1 MTEQH
6 NTVVCSLD
14 PSSPHIIAC
23 EIHEWIHVALRVQE
37 SKVSMIQIDD
47 IKQQVFIKF
56 VDNESV
62 HALLRDTSGRVEY
75 KYPSRELSI
84 IIIGMEGMGT
94 KHVLVANLPPE
105 LSNDTL

>member
-37 SKVSMIQIDD
+37 SKVSMIQIDN
-47 IKQQVFIKF
+47 IK
-56 VDNESV
+56 
-62 HALLRDTSGRVEY
+62 
-75 KYPSRELSI
+75 
-84 IIIGMEGMGT
+84 
-94 KHVLVANLPPE
+94 
-105 LSNDTL
+105 